1 MKNYRLSKDNYN
13 IANLSCSQVRSVMAR
28 SVTPYTD
35 TNKCDDRSMEVY
47 FPPLCNYDRPTD
59 QQTNQ
64 QTDQQQRSDM
74 RAQREVILP
83 ITFVFYPALQHGII
97 TMH

>member
-1 MKNYRLSKDNYN
+1 
-13 IANLSCSQVRSVMAR
+13 MAR
-28 SVTPYTD
+28 SVTPYTG

-47 FPPLCNYDRPTD
+47 FPPLCNYDRPTDQQTNQQTD